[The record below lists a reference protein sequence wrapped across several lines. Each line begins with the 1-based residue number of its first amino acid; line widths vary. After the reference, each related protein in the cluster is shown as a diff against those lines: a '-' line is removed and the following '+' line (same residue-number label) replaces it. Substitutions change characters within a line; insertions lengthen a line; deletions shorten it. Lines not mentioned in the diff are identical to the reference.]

1 LLIRVIHFLLYFGVA
16 LGIVMLSGR
25 HYLARDRRMAAFIG
39 VLVFLLAAGHVLRSS
54 RWTYPFE
61 KWAMY
66 GNAEA
71 PSVYHEFLIQDD
83 AGPMRLYPFSHVAP
97 LAPRAFMLRVRQV
110 VGACRCSGGSEVAD
124 AMLKTLTDIHRERTG
139 RVVTRFDVY
148 DVQRVPGSLEPG
160 PRTLR
165 YTWRPTATGGP

>member
-1 LLIRVIHFLLYFGVA
+1 
-16 LGIVMLSGR
+16 
-25 HYLARDRRMAAFIG
+25 
-39 VLVFLLAAGHVLRSS
+39 
-54 RWTYPFE
+54 
-61 KWAMY
+61 MY

-71 PSVYHEFLIQDD
+71 PSVYQEFLIEDT

-110 VGACRCSGGSEVAD
+110 VRGCRCSGGNVVAD
-124 AMLKTLTDIHRERTG
+124 AMLKTLADIHRERSG

-165 YTWRPTATGGP
+165 YTWRPMATDGP